1 MSTVGGTIRVALAAF
16 SVVAFASPPAL
27 AADPPGESAQ
37 PAASAGVPI
46 RRARRAFA
54 LGEFGWNS
62 LAGMGVNAGY
72 HVLPHLTAEA
82 GFGFSLVR
90 WKLGARLR
98 ANLLEGAWTPF
109 LAAGAMISTGESTEQ
124 VFPIGGRI
132 AYTIRPSPFA
142 QLVAG
147 VDYTG
152 GDGVTF
158 LATLGWAFLLS
169 PNVDVTSGLP
179 SPTQQRYLD
188 LAFGSGPVAAIALG
202 YSF

>member
-1 MSTVGGTIRVALAAF
+1 MSTFGGTTRVALTVLA
-16 SVVAFASPPAL
+16 VAL
-27 AADPPGESAQ
+27 ASSSAL
-37 PAASAGVPI
+37 AEEAPI

-62 LAGMGVNAGY
+62 LAGMGANAGY

-109 LAAGAMISTGESTEQ
+109 VAAGAMISTGESTEQ
-124 VFPIGGRI
+124 IFPVGGGRI

-147 VDYTG
+147 VDFTAE
-152 GDGVTF
+152 DGVTF

-169 PNVDVTSGLP
+169 PNVDVASGLP